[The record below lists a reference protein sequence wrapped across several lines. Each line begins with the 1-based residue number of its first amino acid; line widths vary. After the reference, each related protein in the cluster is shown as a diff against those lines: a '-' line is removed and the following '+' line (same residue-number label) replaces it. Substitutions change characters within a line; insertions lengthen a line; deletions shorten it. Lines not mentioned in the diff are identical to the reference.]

1 MKDNQEIK
9 RTHSR
14 FPAYSDEEGVKIQR
28 AEKRSLFSSEENWI
42 LTEES
47 ETPFYSRNTNTN
59 SAEIK
64 DLRRSNRS
72 TANKAGQSIRQKEEL
87 KRHRSNLPDYSK
99 RVEMEVTKTGKKQFF
114 GEGPKQAS
122 YLVKEKKS
130 ETVPSVK
137 RQYSGRSYFVPK
149 YIPASIIPDAQ
160 DAAFSENQLLK
171 SMEKTEES
179 YLLFDTDVTPY
190 QERNDEDPSVRKF
203 ASKQPIEETE
213 TKPKK
218 KKMRL
223 DRSLEGMIEQERDDL
238 NDGNYFS

>member
-9 RTHSR
+9 RTHTR

-28 AEKRSLFSSEENWI
+28 AEKRNLFSSEENWI

-47 ETPFYSRNTNTN
+47 ETPFYSRKTNP
-59 SAEIK
+59 AEIK

-137 RQYSGRSYFVPK
+137 RQYSGRAYFVPK

-160 DAAFSENQLLK
+160 DAIITENQLLK
-171 SMEKTEES
+171 SMEKPEGS

-190 QERNDEDPSVRKF
+190 QERNDEDPSVQKF
-203 ASKQPIEETE
+203 ASKQSVEDTGE
-213 TKPKK
+213 KPKK
-218 KKMRL
+218 KKMSL
-223 DRSLEGMIEQERDDL
+223 DRSLKGMIEQERDDL
-238 NDGNYFS
+238 TERNYFS

>member
-9 RTHSR
+9 RKHTR

-28 AEKRSLFSSEENWI
+28 AEKRNLFSSEENWI

-47 ETPFYSRNTNTN
+47 ETPFYSRKTN

-160 DAAFSENQLLK
+160 DAVITENELLK
-171 SMEKTEES
+171 SMEKPEES

-203 ASKQPIEETE
+203 ASKQLVEETGA
-213 TKPKK
+213 KSKK
-218 KKMRL
+218 KKRTL
-223 DRSLEGMIEQERDDL
+223 DRSLEGIIEQERDDL
-238 NDGNYFS
+238 TERNYFS